1 MKRVIKKEKIFR
13 FCSVI
18 FLSSLFIFFSF
29 RLVYNY
35 MKEQKANSLIDNG
48 MLSTKI
54 INNLKKENYLYNDNK
69 YILKNL
75 VENNYVSYSGI
86 LWRIVSADD
95 GK

>member
-18 FLSSLFIFFSF
+18 FLSSLFVFFSF

-54 INNLKKENYLYNDNK
+54 INNLKKEK
-69 YILKNL
+69 MAKGHFAC
-75 VENNYVSYSGI
+75 EKTGG
-86 LWRIVSADD
+86 
-95 GK
+95 GKAVL